1 MSDHESP
8 EPSKNVVDLLAPF
21 LAPQPQDAES
31 PSDVQASATIS
42 AADVDSSSSQ
52 PSAEEE
58 HYAVRQFLDQ
68 HKENSGLYAVA
79 AALISR
85 VLLSKGTSVQLP
97 GLAQEV
103 MDLEAC
109 VRGEQ

>member
-1 MSDHESP
+1 M
-8 EPSKNVVDLLAPF
+8 DLLAPF

-31 PSDVQASATIS
+31 PSDVQASAIS
-42 AADVDSSSSQ
+42 AADADSSSSQ

-58 HYAVRQFLDQ
+58 QYAVRQFLDQ

-85 VLLSKGTSVQLP
+85 VLLSNGTSVQLP

-103 MDLEAC
+103 MDLEAY

>member
-1 MSDHESP
+1 ME
-8 EPSKNVVDLLAPF
+8 LLAPF
-21 LAPQPQDAES
+21 LVPQPQDVDS
-31 PSDVQASATIS
+31 PSHVQASATIS
-42 AADVDSSSSQ
+42 AADADSSSSQ
-52 PSAEEE
+52 SPAEEE

-85 VLLSKGTSVQLP
+85 VLLSNGTSLQLP

-109 VRGEQ
+109 VRGEQWACY